1 VPHQDDREQEKENA
15 ERATNQPPDE
25 DLFENE
31 NLEIDD
37 DQAQQ
42 HILATEETYVK
53 RILHLLLVSM
63 ITFTLRFR
71 LI

>member
-1 VPHQDDREQEKENA
+1 VPHQDDREQEKENT

-25 DLFENE
+25 DLFENK

-63 ITFTLRFR
+63 ITFT
-71 LI
+71 

>member
-1 VPHQDDREQEKENA
+1 MPHQDDREQEKENA

>member
-1 VPHQDDREQEKENA
+1 MPHQDDREQEKENT

-25 DLFENE
+25 DLFENK

-63 ITFTLRFR
+63 ITFT
-71 LI
+71 